1 MCQRATCLKLDA
13 GRNVVAKDL
22 ESQIDALFQLPL
34 DQFTGARNALA
45 KESGQA
51 SVKQL
56 AKPPVAAWAVNQ
68 LYWDRRDDYDTLV
81 DAANEMRRTHKAV
94 IEGKKGDLRAATREH
109 DRAIDIA
116 LKSTLALM
124 KERGQPVTDATRQAI
139 LNTLRALPADQ
150 PGRLTQ
156 VLSPGGLEMLAGL
169 SPAKRTK
176 ETKSPKEDIKGTEPR
191 VKVAPASKGAD
202 AKAAREA
209 ARQKAER
216 DAAQRAV
223 RDAEHEAKRMEFE
236 SARAAREVAR
246 AEKHLD
252 AARAAIDQA
261 REALETAERDATA
274 AQRAMDA
281 AVRTQESADR
291 KARDASSRLEAAR
304 SALSGKKS

>member
-1 MCQRATCLKLDA
+1 MGTDLD
-13 GRNVVAKDL
+13 
-22 ESQIDALFQLPL
+22 SQIDALFQLPL
-34 DQFTGARNALA
+34 DEFTGARNALA

-109 DRAIDIA
+109 DRAIEIA

-139 LNTLRALPADQ
+139 LNTLRALPSGE
-150 PGRLTQ
+150 PGRLTR
-156 VLSPGGLEMLAGL
+156 VLSPGGFEMLAGVV
-169 SPAKRTK
+169 PVKGTK
-176 ETKSPKEDIKGTEPR
+176 ETKDTKTKDTKGTEQ
-191 VKVAPASKGAD
+191 VKEAPASKGPA
-202 AKAAREA
+202 AKAVREA

-216 DAAQRAV
+216 DAAERAV

-236 SARAAREVAR
+236 SARAAREAAR

-252 AARAAIDQA
+252 AARAAVEQA
-261 REALETAERDATA
+261 REALETAERDATT

-281 AVRTQESADR
+281 AVRAQESADR
-291 KARDASSRLEAAR
+291 KARDASSRLETAR
-304 SALSGKKS
+304 SALSGKGSA

>member
-1 MCQRATCLKLDA
+1 MGKELDS
-13 GRNVVAKDL
+13 
-22 ESQIDALFQLPL
+22 EIDALFQLPL
-34 DQFTGARNALA
+34 DEFTGARNALA

-56 AKPPVAAWAVNQ
+56 TKPPVPAWGVNQ

-94 IEGKKGDLRAATREH
+94 IEGKKGDLRGATREH

-124 KERGQPVTDATRQAI
+124 KERGQVVTDATRQAI
-139 LNTLRALPADQ
+139 LNTLRALPSGE
-150 PGRLTQ
+150 PGRLTR
-156 VLSPGGLEMLAGL
+156 VLSPGGLEMLAGVA
-169 SPAKRTK
+169 PMPRAQGTK
-176 ETKSPKEDIKGTEPR
+176 QTKDTKTKGTKAEPVR
-191 VKVAPASKGAD
+191 ATDVATSKGPDAKAE

-216 DAAQRAV
+216 DAAERAV

-236 SARAAREVAR
+236 SARAAREAAR
-246 AEKHLD
+246 AEKQLD
-252 AARAAIDQA
+252 AARTAVDEA
-261 REALETAERDATA
+261 REALEAAERDATG

-281 AVRTQESADR
+281 AVRAQESADQ
-291 KARDASSRLEAAR
+291 KARDANSRLDAAR
-304 SALSGKKS
+304 SALSGK

>member
-1 MCQRATCLKLDA
+1 
-13 GRNVVAKDL
+13 VAKDL
-22 ESQIDALFQLPL
+22 DSRIDALFQLSL
-34 DQFTGARNALA
+34 DEFTGARNALA

-109 DRAIDIA
+109 DRAIEIA

-124 KERGQPVTDATRQAI
+124 KEREQPVTDATRQAI
-139 LNTLRALPADQ
+139 LNTLRALPSGE
-150 PGRLTQ
+150 PGRLTR
-156 VLSPGGLEMLAGL
+156 VLSPGGFEMLAGVAPMPREK
-169 SPAKRTK
+169 STRDAKGTK
-176 ETKSPKEDIKGTEPR
+176 ETKGSKEVTNVAEAARG
-191 VKVAPASKGAD
+191 KVAPASKGAE

-216 DAAQRAV
+216 DAAERAV

-252 AARAAIDQA
+252 AARAAVDQA

-281 AVRTQESADR
+281 AVRSQESADR

-304 SALSGKKS
+304 SAVPGRQT

>member
-1 MCQRATCLKLDA
+1 MGKELD
-13 GRNVVAKDL
+13 
-22 ESQIDALFQLPL
+22 SQIDGLFQLPL
-34 DQFTGARNALA
+34 DEFTGARNALA

-68 LYWDRRDDYDTLV
+68 FYWDRRDDYDTLV

-109 DRAIDIA
+109 DRAIELA
-116 LKSTLALM
+116 LKSTLSLM

-139 LNTLRALPADQ
+139 LNTLRALPSGE
-150 PGRLTQ
+150 PGRLTR
-156 VLSPGGLEMLAGL
+156 VLSPGGFEMFAGVA
-169 SPAKRTK
+169 PVPRAQGTKQTRDTETK
-176 ETKSPKEDIKGTEPR
+176 ETKAEAPRGKE
-191 VKVAPASKGAD
+191 APASKGPD
-202 AKAAREA
+202 AKAVREA

-216 DAAQRAV
+216 DAAERAV

-252 AARAAIDQA
+252 AARAAVDQA
-261 REALETAERDATA
+261 RDALETAERDATT

-281 AVRTQESADR
+281 AVRAQESADR

-304 SALSGKKS
+304 SALPGKKT

>member
-1 MCQRATCLKLDA
+1 MGKELD
-13 GRNVVAKDL
+13 
-22 ESQIDALFQLPL
+22 SQIGALFQLPL
-34 DQFTGARNALA
+34 DAFTGARNALA

-109 DRAIDIA
+109 DRAIEIA

-139 LNTLRALPADQ
+139 LNTLRALPSEE
-150 PGRLTQ
+150 PGRLTR
-156 VLSPGGLEMLAGL
+156 VLSPGGFEMLAGVAPVPREKVARD
-169 SPAKRTK
+169 SKGAKETKRTK
-176 ETKSPKEDIKGTEPR
+176 EDTKVEATRG
-191 VKVAPASKGAD
+191 KVAPASRAAE

-209 ARQKAER
+209 ARQRAER
-216 DAAQRAV
+216 DAAERAV

-252 AARAAIDQA
+252 AARAAVDQA

-291 KARDASSRLEAAR
+291 KARDANARLDAAR
-304 SALSGKKS
+304 AAVPGR

>member
-1 MCQRATCLKLDA
+1 MGTDLD
-13 GRNVVAKDL
+13 
-22 ESQIDALFQLPL
+22 SQIDALFQLPL
-34 DQFTGARNALA
+34 DEFTGARNALA

-109 DRAIDIA
+109 DRAIEIA

-139 LNTLRALPADQ
+139 LNTLRALPSGE
-150 PGRLTQ
+150 PGRLTR
-156 VLSPGGLEMLAGL
+156 VLSPGGFEMLAGVV
-169 SPAKRTK
+169 PVKGTK
-176 ETKSPKEDIKGTEPR
+176 ETKDTKAKSTKGTEQ
-191 VKVAPASKGAD
+191 VKEAPASKGPA
-202 AKAAREA
+202 AKAVREA

-216 DAAQRAV
+216 DAAERAV

-236 SARAAREVAR
+236 SARAAREAAR

-252 AARAAIDQA
+252 AARAAVEQA
-261 REALETAERDATA
+261 REALETAERDATT

-281 AVRTQESADR
+281 AVRAQESADR
-291 KARDASSRLEAAR
+291 KARDASSRLETAR
-304 SALSGKKS
+304 SALSGKGSA

>member
-1 MCQRATCLKLDA
+1 MGTDLDS
-13 GRNVVAKDL
+13 R
-22 ESQIDALFQLPL
+22 IDALFQLPL
-34 DQFTGARNALA
+34 DEFTGARNALA

-81 DAANEMRRTHKAV
+81 GAANEMRRTHKAV

-139 LNTLRALPADQ
+139 LNTLRALPSEE
-150 PGRLTQ
+150 PGRLTR
-156 VLSPGGLEMLAGL
+156 VLSPGGFEMLAGVV
-169 SPAKRTK
+169 PVKGTK
-176 ETKSPKEDIKGTEPR
+176 ETKDKKTKETKAEAPR
-191 VKVAPASKGAD
+191 GKEAPTSKGPD
-202 AKAAREA
+202 AKAVREA

-216 DAAQRAV
+216 DAAERAV

-252 AARAAIDQA
+252 AARAAVDQA
-261 REALETAERDATA
+261 REALETAEQDATA

-281 AVRTQESADR
+281 AVRSQESADR

-304 SALSGKKS
+304 AALPGKKT